1 VGETGARI
9 DSFAQV
15 PDATSEFAAQNLGGP
30 IFATHALLA
39 VARWRR
45 ALSTVFVDISFN
57 PLVLQSPNIR
67 TAWPLTDLS

>member
-30 IFATHALLA
+30 IFATHAHFLLSRDG
-39 VARWRR
+39 VERYPQFLW
-45 ALSTVFVDISFN
+45 IS
-57 PLVLQSPNIR
+57 R
-67 TAWPLTDLS
+67 LTL